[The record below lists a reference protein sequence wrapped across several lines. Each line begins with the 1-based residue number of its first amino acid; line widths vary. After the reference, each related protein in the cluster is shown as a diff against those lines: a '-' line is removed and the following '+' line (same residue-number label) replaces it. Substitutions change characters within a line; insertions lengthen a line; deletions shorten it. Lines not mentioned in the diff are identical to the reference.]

1 MLTRGGARRIGRFI
15 VLTAHAW
22 LGLIA
27 FDLALFAGFSRVHA
41 RLRRH
46 CPRRRSPSW
55 AAADDI
61 IWAVDEACVWYVKRA
76 ACLQRSAIATWLL
89 RRHGVAAELVIGCRP
104 LPFESHAWVEVDG
117 HIVNDQPQYRKYF
130 SVLDRF

>member
-1 MLTRGGARRIGRFI
+1 MVRLI

-27 FDLALFAGFSRVHA
+27 FDLALLAGFSRVHDW
-41 RLRRH
+41 LRRR
-46 CPRRRSPSW
+46 CPRRRPSSW
-55 AAADDI
+55 AAVDDI

-117 HIVNDQPQYRKYF
+117 HIVNDRPQYQKYF
-130 SVLDRF
+130 SVLDRC